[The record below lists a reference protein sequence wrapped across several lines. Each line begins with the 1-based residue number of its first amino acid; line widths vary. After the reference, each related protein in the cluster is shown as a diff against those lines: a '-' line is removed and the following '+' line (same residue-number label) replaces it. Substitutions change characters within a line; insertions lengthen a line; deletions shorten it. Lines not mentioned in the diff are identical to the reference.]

1 MKMKS
6 LLEISY
12 AIIDSPVGELILYG
26 NRDCLLGLGF
36 LKNTSWSKES
46 DVWTKDPRIFKETT
60 AQLRQY
66 FDGNLKQFSVP
77 FSPSG
82 TQFQLNVYRQ
92 LLKIPYGETRSY
104 SEIAEAVGNPKAVR
118 AIGSANSRNPIA
130 IIIPCHRVIG
140 RDGSMTGFAGGLES
154 KKALLGLERAV

>member
-1 MKMKS
+1 MKS

-36 LKNTSWSKES
+36 LKNTSWSKKS
-46 DVWTKDPRIFKETT
+46 DVWTKDPRIFKETIT
-60 AQLRQY
+60 QLRQY

-118 AIGSANSRNPIA
+118 AIGSANSKNPIA

>member
-1 MKMKS
+1 MKS

-36 LKNTSWSKES
+36 LKNTSWSKVS
-46 DVWTKDPRIFKETT
+46 DVWTKDPRIFKETI

-118 AIGSANSRNPIA
+118 AIGSANSKNPIA

>member
-1 MKMKS
+1 MKS

-60 AQLRQY
+60 AQ
-66 FDGNLKQFSVP
+66 
-77 FSPSG
+77 
-82 TQFQLNVYRQ
+82 
-92 LLKIPYGETRSY
+92 
-104 SEIAEAVGNPKAVR
+104 
-118 AIGSANSRNPIA
+118 
-130 IIIPCHRVIG
+130 
-140 RDGSMTGFAGGLES
+140 
-154 KKALLGLERAV
+154 